1 MIGPGYIMHF
11 AGVFCCRQEGNIAT
25 IATSV
30 FFKLPYTLSP
40 HEASEIKKL
49 LQLHH
54 INLML
59 PLFVVR
65 KVFEGNSDH
74 NTVVR
79 HILNQPFITKQV
91 TIRPKKVKGSTGLR
105 MELYGCKLGKISFLF
120 VCLFFFFSVI
130 QSLDIG

>member
-1 MIGPGYIMHF
+1 M
-11 AGVFCCRQEGNIAT
+11 
-25 IATSV
+25 
-30 FFKLPYTLSP
+30 FFKLPYTLSL
-40 HEASEIKKL
+40 HEASETL
-49 LQLHH
+49 AVTSY

-59 PLFVVR
+59 PWFVSC

-74 NTVVR
+74 DTVVR

-105 MELYGCKLGKISFLF
+105 IELYGCKLGKTSFLF
-120 VCLFFFFSVI
+120 VCLFSFSVI

>member
-1 MIGPGYIMHF
+1 MHF
-11 AGVFCCRQEGNIAT
+11 AGVFFCGQEGNIAT

-30 FFKLPYTLSP
+30 FFKLPYTLSL
-40 HEASEIKKL
+40 HEASETLAITSY
-49 LQLHH
+49 

-59 PLFVVR
+59 PWFVSC

-74 NTVVR
+74 DTVVR

-105 MELYGCKLGKISFLF
+105 IELYGCKLGKTSFLF
-120 VCLFFFFSVI
+120 VCLFFFSV
-130 QSLDIG
+130 

>member
-1 MIGPGYIMHF
+1 MHF
-11 AGVFCCRQEGNIAT
+11 VGVLCCRQEGNIVT

-30 FFKLPYTLSP
+30 FFKLPYTLSL
-40 HEASEIKKL
+40 HEASQIIKL
-49 LQLHH
+49 LLLHH

-59 PLFVVR
+59 PLFVW
-65 KVFEGNSDH
+65 KAFEGNSDH

-105 MELYGCKLGKISFLF
+105 IELYGCKLGKISFLF
-120 VCLFFFFSVI
+120 VCLFFSVI